1 MYASINDLLNY
12 RNQNGKGV
20 HTYVLCLARLH
31 HLLLVASL
39 CFLALNTLGLL
50 FSSPLSPELEAML
63 WICPWNALVCLGL
76 IATCLPYKNNN
87 SEKIKTTLAIA
98 SLTISLVHWMYE
110 VLWMGY
116 AIESE
121 LGFAIILSVVSL
133 LFVFRRKLMPGA
145 EVVLFMITMMAS
157 LTMLLNWF
165 WVRVGH
171 AWPSEI
177 PKYSLLGASIFQ
189 LLTWTG
195 VIQSRFFRR
204 FLADLDRSG
213 ARQLSTRLLLGFP
226 TLFLVYSLG
235 LAVFLSINSSPF
247 SHFLISMATAA
258 VSGGSLVLVW
268 MDVSRLARS
277 EIAKNDLLASANSRL
292 EMAVEELT
300 KEKDLAK
307 KLNMALNEELNI
319 QSGNLHEAIQE
330 LNSQRLKT
338 KAAYE
343 VKSRFL
349 STVSHELRGPLSAIS
364 TLSGLIRESAVD
376 THLQQ
381 LAEKLGMA
389 TFHLNGL
396 VSDILDLN
404 KLELGK
410 VQLALEPLRLSDH
423 IERLIEWVAP
433 LARDKGISLKFTQG
447 KAEKLNV
454 MADPLRLRQV
464 LLNLI
469 NNAIKF
475 TDKGSVE
482 VGFEVTDLDAK
493 QCKVRLFVIDTGKG
507 IDPENLRKIFN
518 PFEQESSRIALEF
531 GGTGLGLAIVK
542 DMVDLMKGEISVKSN
557 PGEGTRFE
565 VVLPFDRILEDVE
578 TGAAYSV
585 YVTSYDQFDASVF
598 SRQLE
603 VLRDKKV
610 LLVDD
615 IRLNQE
621 VNSWLL
627 ESAGCKVV
635 CADGGW
641 QAMEHL
647 ESDHFDLVLMD
658 LHMPEV
664 DGAETTKLI
673 RARGKWNDL
682 LIIGLSGASR
692 KEDVQ
697 ACVSSGMNF
706 HMTKPI
712 EPKKLVHYWEAHN
725 NKQDRRVGDEYSG
738 HRWH

>member
-12 RNQNGKGV
+12 RNQNGKSV

-39 CFLALNTLGLL
+39 CFLALNSLSLL
-50 FSSPLSPELEAML
+50 FASPLSPGLESLL
-63 WICPWNALVCLGL
+63 WVCPWNALACLGL
-76 IATCLPYKNNN
+76 IAACLPFKTDHN
-87 SEKIKTTLAIA
+87 EKVKILLASA

-110 VLWMGY
+110 ILIQGY

-121 LGFAIILSVVSL
+121 LGFAIILSALSL
-133 LFVFRRKLMPGA
+133 LFVLRRKLTPGL
-145 EVVLFMITMMAS
+145 EIVLFMVTMVLS
-157 LTMLLNWF
+157 LTMMLNWF

-171 AWPSEI
+171 AWPNEI
-177 PKYSLLGASIFQ
+177 PKYSLLGAVIFQ

-235 LAVFLSINSSPF
+235 LAVFLSIKSSPS
-247 SHFLISMATAA
+247 SHFLIALATAV
-258 VSGGSLVLVW
+258 VSAGSLVLVW
-268 MDVSRLARS
+268 MDVSKLARS

-292 EMAVEELT
+292 EVAVEELT
-300 KEKDLAK
+300 REKDLAK
-307 KLNMALNEELNI
+307 KLNLDLNEELNI
-319 QSGNLHEAIQE
+319 QSSNLHEAIQE

-338 KAAYE
+338 QAAYD

-364 TLSGLIRESAVD
+364 TLSGLIRESAAD
-376 THLQQ
+376 GQLQQ

-447 KAEKLNV
+447 RQEKLNV

-482 VGFEVTDLDAK
+482 VGFQVLDLDTK
-493 QCKVRLFVIDTGKG
+493 RCQVRLFVNDTGKG
-507 IDPENLRKIFN
+507 IDPESLQKIFN
-518 PFEQESSRIALEF
+518 PFEQESSRIALEY

-542 DMVDLMKGEISVKSN
+542 DMVDLMNGVISVKST
-557 PGEGTRFE
+557 PGESTCFE
-565 VVLPFDRILEDVE
+565 VTLPFDRILEDVE

-598 SRQLE
+598 SRPLE
-603 VLRDKKV
+603 VLRNKKV

-627 ESAGCKVV
+627 QSAGCEVE
-635 CADGGW
+635 CADSGW
-641 QAMEHL
+641 QAMEMM
-647 ESDHFDLVLMD
+647 ESTPFDLVLMD
-658 LHMPEV
+658 LRMPEI

-673 RARGKWNDL
+673 RARGQWNDL
-682 LIIGLSGASR
+682 LIIGLSGANR
-692 KEDVQ
+692 KEDIQ

-712 EPKKLVHYWEAHN
+712 EPKKLVQYWEMHN
-725 NKQDRRVGDEYSG
+725 NKESRRVGNEYRG